1 MNQNFKPKEISKI
14 MLEFLVSSVAYG
26 LSFILSLLPTIIPFI
41 SSKSMVDVEASVNI
55 FAYIFMVA
63 SILKPIA
70 IIVFIKFLYDFI
82 KNILIAISLYIN
94 KNINQ

>member
-1 MNQNFKPKEISKI
+1 MNQSFKPKEINKI

-26 LSFILSLLPTIIPFI
+26 LSVILSSLPTIMPFI
-41 SSKSMVDVEASVNI
+41 SSKIMLNTEASVNT
-55 FAYIFMVA
+55 FAYLFMFA

-70 IIVFIKFLYDFI
+70 LIVFIKFLYDFI